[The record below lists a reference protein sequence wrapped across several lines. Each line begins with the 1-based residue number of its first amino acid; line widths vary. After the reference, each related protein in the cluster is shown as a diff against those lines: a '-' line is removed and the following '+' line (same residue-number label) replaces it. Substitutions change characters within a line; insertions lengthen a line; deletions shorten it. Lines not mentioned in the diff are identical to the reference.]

1 MQSLRDQLLKAGL
14 VTQEQASKAAADANR
29 PRRKKRRNRSRK
41 PEGSPLSKNAAAGT
55 ARVVELSESSRL
67 ELFQAIERHRV
78 RGETRGEMEHYFTLR
93 DGRVRKMFVSK
104 EISGGLQSGRLAI
117 VENGEQERHIIVSSE
132 AVPSIADIDPDAV
145 RFHNAH

>member
-14 VTQEQASKAAADANR
+14 VTKEQAAKAAADNNR
-29 PRRKKRRNRSRK
+29 PRRKKRRSRGK
-41 PEGSPLSKNAAAGT
+41 KANGGAEGGKVASTMP
-55 ARVVELSESSRL
+55 RVVELSDSHRL
-67 ELFQAIERHRV
+67 ALFQAIEQHRV

-117 VENGEQERHIIVSSE
+117 VENGELERHIIVSSE
-132 AVPSIADIDPDAV
+132 AVPPISDIDPEAI